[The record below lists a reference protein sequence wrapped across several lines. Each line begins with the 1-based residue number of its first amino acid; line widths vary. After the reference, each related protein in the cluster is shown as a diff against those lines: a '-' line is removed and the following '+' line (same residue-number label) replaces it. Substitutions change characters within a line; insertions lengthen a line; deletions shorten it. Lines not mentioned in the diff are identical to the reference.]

1 MKEQF
6 EILKEK
12 FSLIVDSIKNYFE
25 NKAIKKSKFLLFLF
39 LFLFFIGSLLL
50 NYVNYKYNEANVD
63 IKQKILKIKQQ
74 NNFLMKNKN
83 KLVLIKTLNLNK
95 EIKNNLQ
102 LLNFLYEINNYI
114 NDYNNWMWKIKIKS
128 VQKTQWKN
136 EVVIEFTN
144 VIKYKFFDDILRHM
158 KLYKLNVKIKELNIQ
173 VDSNN
178 KEYLSYNVKVKF
190 DYYNLMK

>member
-178 KEYLSYNVKVKF
+178 KEYLSYNVKIKF

>member
-39 LFLFFIGSLLL
+39 LFLIFIGSLLL